1 MGFTIDYDTLLPPD
15 ADDLT
20 PDRLESVLEK
30 VIADALKQ
38 ASLEGAALIRVA
50 GDDGI
55 RFLTLEEA
63 AAYVQSSPE
72 KEESD
77 LKRNLEKA
85 LREDP
90 RVLEK
95 EIQIVLWLARL
106 TLKKYRDNAL
116 ILPEEIRRVE
126 PQLLRLARQ
135 VHYQLKKLRECSHKI
150 KELRQKHPILT
161 EFEQKVI
168 QLLQYQKAGDQD
180 QARELAHQLGM
191 IKHQYL
197 RFSRGIESDIQ
208 ASNILR
214 LDLQRQKK
222 SILSCHRY
230 LAAQREGRLQETSH
244 GLRKNINSLKSL
256 LLKVHEEKKPMV
268 TQALGAQSRKF
279 MDTQQEIQLVQKE
292 QAVLK
297 RQESET
303 ERLIHT
309 MARILNQSAKGME
322 FKSSP
327 IGSSPSPQP
336 GAVRPDAPI
345 SKRMVIMESQK
356 KR

>member
-150 KELRQKHPILT
+150 KELRQKHPILA

-180 QARELAHQLGM
+180 QARELAHQLGH
-191 IKHQYL
+191 KGRHGQVGGPRL
-197 RFSRGIESDIQ
+197 HRRLPVTRRAGQRLGGRADRRARG
-208 ASNILR
+208 R
-214 LDLQRQKK
+214 
-222 SILSCHRY
+222 
-230 LAAQREGRLQETSH
+230 
-244 GLRKNINSLKSL
+244 
-256 LLKVHEEKKPMV
+256 
-268 TQALGAQSRKF
+268 
-279 MDTQQEIQLVQKE
+279 
-292 QAVLK
+292 
-297 RQESET
+297 
-303 ERLIHT
+303 
-309 MARILNQSAKGME
+309 AR
-322 FKSSP
+322 
-327 IGSSPSPQP
+327 
-336 GAVRPDAPI
+336 R
-345 SKRMVIMESQK
+345 
-356 KR
+356 